1 MIMRENYIKNVKDA
15 LRETFEENDLQVDE
29 SLLDLYTLLL
39 LTKGLKVTE
48 KDVHE
53 AWAIY
58 TNQVNPRHKSLIPF
72 EDLTKPVQ
80 DLDTPYSEAIKNTFI
95 KLIPDNILED

>member
-1 MIMRENYIKNVKDA
+1 MRENYIKNAKDT

-39 LTKGLKVTE
+39 LTKGLRVTE

-58 TNQVNPRHKSLIPF
+58 TNKVNPRHKSLIPF
-72 EDLTKPVQ
+72 EDLTKEVQ
-80 DLDTPYSEAIKNTFI
+80 NLDTPYTEVIKDTFI

>member
-1 MIMRENYIKNVKDA
+1 MRENYIKNAKDT

-39 LTKGLKVTE
+39 LTKGLKTTE

-53 AWAIY
+53 VWAIY

-72 EDLTKPVQ
+72 DDLTKPVQ
-80 DLDTPYSEAIKNTFI
+80 DLDTPYSEAIKDTFI

>member
-1 MIMRENYIKNVKDA
+1 MRENYIKNAKEV
-15 LRETFEENDLQVDE
+15 LRETFEENILVVDD

-39 LTKGLKVTE
+39 LTKGLKTTN

-58 TNQVNPRHKSLIPF
+58 TNQINPRHKSLIPF
-72 EDLTKPVQ
+72 EDLTKEVQ
-80 DLDTPYSEAIKNTFI
+80 DLDTPYTETIKDAFI
-95 KLIPDNILED
+95 KLIPDDILED

>member
-1 MIMRENYIKNVKDA
+1 MKENYIKNAKDI
-15 LRETFEENDLQVDE
+15 LRETFEENNLVVDE
-29 SLLDLYTLLL
+29 GLLDLYTLLL
-39 LTKGLKVTE
+39 LTKGLKTTE

-58 TNQVNPRHKSLIPF
+58 TNQINPRHKSLIPF

-80 DLDTPYSEAIKNTFI
+80 DLDTPYSETIKDTFI
-95 KLIPDNILED
+95 KLIPDNILEEK

>member
-1 MIMRENYIKNVKDA
+1 MRGNYIKNAKEV
-15 LRETFEENDLQVDE
+15 LRETFEENILVVDD

-39 LTKGLKVTE
+39 LTKGLKTTN

-58 TNQVNPRHKSLIPF
+58 TNQINPRHKSLIPF
-72 EDLTKPVQ
+72 EDLTKEVQ
-80 DLDTPYSEAIKNTFI
+80 DLDTPYTEAIKDAFI
-95 KLIPDNILED
+95 KLIPDDILED

>member
-1 MIMRENYIKNVKDA
+1 MKENYIKNAKDV
-15 LRETFEENDLQVDE
+15 LREAFEENNLVVDD

-39 LTKGLKVTE
+39 LTKGLKTTN

-58 TNQVNPRHKSLIPF
+58 TNQINPRHKSLIPF
-72 EDLTKPVQ
+72 EDLTKEVQ
-80 DLDTPYSEAIKNTFI
+80 NLDTPYTETIKDTFI

>member
-1 MIMRENYIKNVKDA
+1 MRENYVKNAKEV
-15 LRETFEENDLQVDE
+15 LRETFEENNLVVGDN
-29 SLLDLYTLLL
+29 LLDLYTLLL

-58 TNQVNPRHKSLIPF
+58 TNQINPRHKSLIPF
-72 EDLTKPVQ
+72 EDLTKEVQ
-80 DLDTPYSEAIKNTFI
+80 NLDTPYTEVIKDAFI

>member
-1 MIMRENYIKNVKDA
+1 MRENYIKNAKEV
-15 LRETFEENDLQVDE
+15 LRETFEENILVVDD

-39 LTKGLKVTE
+39 LTKGLKTTN

-58 TNQVNPRHKSLIPF
+58 TNQINPRHKSLIPF
-72 EDLTKPVQ
+72 EDLTKEVQ
-80 DLDTPYSEAIKNTFI
+80 DLDTLYTEAIKDAFI
-95 KLIPDNILED
+95 KLIPDDILED

>member
-1 MIMRENYIKNVKDA
+1 MRENYIKNAKDV
-15 LRETFEENDLQVDE
+15 LRETFKENDLQVDE

-39 LTKGLKVTE
+39 LTKGLKVMG

-72 EDLTKPVQ
+72 EDLTKEVQ
-80 DLDTPYSEAIKNTFI
+80 DLDTPYTEAIKDTFI

>member
-1 MIMRENYIKNVKDA
+1 MKENYIKNAKDV
-15 LRETFEENDLQVDE
+15 LRETFEENDLVVGE
-29 SLLDLYTLLL
+29 GLLDLYTLLL

-58 TNQVNPRHKSLIPF
+58 TNQINSRHKSLIPF
-72 EDLTKPVQ
+72 EDLTKEVQ
-80 DLDTPYSEAIKNTFI
+80 NLDTPYTEAIKDAFI

>member
-1 MIMRENYIKNVKDA
+1 MRENYIKNVKDV

-39 LTKGLKVTE
+39 LTKGLKTTE

-53 AWAIY
+53 AWVIY

-72 EDLTKPVQ
+72 EDLTKQVQ
-80 DLDTPYSEAIKNTFI
+80 DLDTPYSEAIKDTFI

>member
-1 MIMRENYIKNVKDA
+1 MRENYIKNAKEV
-15 LRETFEENDLQVDE
+15 LRETFEENDLQVDDK
-29 SLLDLYTLLL
+29 LLDLYTLLL
-39 LTKGLKVTE
+39 LTKGLKVTG

-53 AWAIY
+53 AWGIY

-72 EDLTKPVQ
+72 EDLTKEVQ
-80 DLDTPYSEAIKNTFI
+80 NLDTPYTETIKDAFI

>member
-1 MIMRENYIKNVKDA
+1 MKENYIKNAKDV
-15 LRETFEENDLQVDE
+15 LRETFKENDLVVGE
-29 SLLDLYTLLL
+29 GLLDLYTLLL
-39 LTKGLKVTE
+39 LTKGLKTTE

-58 TNQVNPRHKSLIPF
+58 TNQINPRHKSLIPF
-72 EDLTKPVQ
+72 EDLTKEVQ
-80 DLDTPYSEAIKNTFI
+80 DLDTPYTETIKDTFI

>member
-1 MIMRENYIKNVKDA
+1 MRENYVKNAKEV
-15 LRETFEENDLQVDE
+15 LRKTFEEKNLVVGD

-39 LTKGLKVTE
+39 LTKGLKTTN

-58 TNQVNPRHKSLIPF
+58 TNQINPRHKSLIPF
-72 EDLTKPVQ
+72 DDLTKPVQ
-80 DLDTPYSEAIKNTFI
+80 DLDTPYSEAIKDTFI

>member
-1 MIMRENYIKNVKDA
+1 MRENYIKNAKDV
-15 LRETFEENDLQVDE
+15 LRETFKENDLQVDE
-29 SLLDLYTLLL
+29 GLLDLYTLLL

-53 AWAIY
+53 SWAIY
-58 TNQVNPRHKSLIPF
+58 PNQVNPRHKSLIPF
-72 EDLTKPVQ
+72 EDLTKLVQ
-80 DLDTPYSEAIKNTFI
+80 DLDTPYSETIKDAFI